1 MEREKDKKQPC
12 KKCACGKYPIV
23 ITGKHHSNTSKV
35 YSVECRNLRCKAK
48 PATGN
53 YVTKTIAIS
62 MWNND
67 VVTNHLMSV

>member
-1 MEREKDKKQPC
+1 MQREKDKKQPC
-12 KKCACGKYPIV
+12 KSGKYPEI

-35 YSVECRNLRCKAK
+35 YSVECRNLRCKTK
-48 PATGN
+48 PATS
-53 YVTKTIAIS
+53 YYDKKSVAIS